1 MNREK
6 NKHFEEPV
14 RHMEYSNRIEKILFI
29 GSFGNK
35 RSIKKF
41 QEVPAVSTKK
51 MAKIRF
57 WRYKKKITSNKTSSK
72 DKRHH
77 ANRQRLV

>member
-6 NKHFEEPV
+6 SKHFEEPV
-14 RHMEYSNRIEKILFI
+14 RNMEYSNRIEKILFI

-35 RSIKKF
+35 WSITKF

-51 MAKIRF
+51 NGQNKILEVQ
-57 WRYKKKITSNKTSSK
+57 KKITSNKTSSK